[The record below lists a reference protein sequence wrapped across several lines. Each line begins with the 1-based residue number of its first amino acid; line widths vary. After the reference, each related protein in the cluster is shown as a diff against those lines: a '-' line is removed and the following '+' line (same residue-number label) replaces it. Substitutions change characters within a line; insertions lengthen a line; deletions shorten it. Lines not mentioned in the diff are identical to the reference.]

1 MADTIVSTGS
11 VQLPQSVSTEI
22 WSKTQED
29 STVMRMAQPI
39 TLPGN
44 GLTIPVLT
52 GDPSAA
58 WVNETEVKPVSK
70 GTLATKQMQGY
81 TMAVIEPF
89 SNQFRR
95 DYDSLYNAMVD
106 RLPRVLAQKFD
117 RTVFGFE
124 AAPGDNFDT
133 LADAQAVNI
142 NVAGAKVYD
151 AFVDLE
157 AALAANGSE
166 LDGYALSPQGRAI
179 IMKAKDSN
187 GRPLFTSSDNGSGLD
202 SVLGVQA
209 YRTKGAYS
217 AGTPNTVG
225 FAGDWTGAR
234 YGVVE
239 SMSVSISDQASL
251 TYADGDTTKMLHLF
265 QQNMFAVRVEFEV
278 GFVIRDISDFRK
290 LTDGEQPSGK

>member
-1 MADTIVSTGS
+1 MADPIVNTGS
-11 VQLPQSVSTEI
+11 IQLPGSVSSEI

-29 STVMRMAQPI
+29 STVMRMARSI
-39 TLPGN
+39 NLPGN

-52 GDPSAA
+52 GDPSAE
-58 WVNETEVKPVSK
+58 WVNETEAKPVSK

-95 DYDSLYNAMVD
+95 DYDALYNAMVD

-117 RTVFGFE
+117 STVFGFE

-133 LADAQAVNI
+133 LASAQAVNI
-142 NVAGAKVYD
+142 NVAGSKVYD
-151 AFVDLE
+151 AFVDLD
-157 AALAANGSE
+157 ASLAANGSE
-166 LDGYALSPQGRAI
+166 LNGFAMSPQGRAI
-179 IMKAKDSN
+179 VMKAKDSN
-187 GRPLFTSSDNGSGLD
+187 GRPLFTASANDSALD
-202 SVLGVQA
+202 SILGVQA
-209 YRTKGAYS
+209 YRTKAAYK

-239 SMSVSISDQASL
+239 NMSVSISDQASL
-251 TYADGDTTKMLHLF
+251 SYMDGETAKMLHLF

-278 GFVIRDISDFRK
+278 GFVVRDIADFRK
-290 LTDGEQPSGK
+290 LTDGDAA